1 MSTRRKTATF
11 SLRVS
16 SNAIGRV
23 RAFCK
28 EKGFKIGVFIEQ
40 AVKEKLE
47 REELL
52 EDSRDVIRLR
62 YEEPLATPMEDY
74 FEKRGI

>member
-1 MSTRRKTATF
+1 MSKTATF

-16 SNAIGRV
+16 SNTIGKV
-23 RAFCK
+23 KTFCK
-28 EKGFKIGVFIEQ
+28 EKGFKIGIFIEQ
-40 AVKEKLE
+40 AVKEKIE

-62 YEEPLATPMEDY
+62 YEEPMAAPLEDY
-74 FEKRGI
+74 FEKRGV